1 VGSRK
6 RKRFH
11 FLSYPKG
18 GWYEEG
24 WPLCLQVLVT
34 GMLGEAHY
42 QWMKDG
48 EELPGQTTNVY
59 VIPLLTTEH
68 AGWYT
73 CRVTD
78 DWVKP
83 LHEAPLALI
92 RVFPAGSL
100 PVAGA
105 AAGVIVGALCMIT
118 GAFLAVRRMKTRRH
132 LR

>member
-1 VGSRK
+1 MD
-6 RKRFH
+6 
-11 FLSYPKG
+11 
-18 GWYEEG
+18 E
-24 WPLCLQVLVT
+24 
-34 GMLGEAHY
+34 
-42 QWMKDG
+42 DG

-78 DWVKP
+78 DWVKTQ
-83 LHEAPLALI
+83 HEAPLALI